1 MKGQING
8 IIGVT
13 HVDIAWKKDVQ
24 EMSELY
30 EDVIVRLLDILE
42 HHDDFTYVLEQAYL
56 LRMLDD
62 RRPDLIDR
70 LRPFVDNGRLSI
82 VGGMVSTSETNTVSG
97 ESLVRN
103 IQAGQKWFLKR
114 LGKAAAVGWLIDTF
128 GMNAQFPQLALQ
140 CGYRYIFANRLG
152 GNVPYTMLRAKGKDG
167 TIIPVIGR
175 DVYAP
180 VVLDDGLSF
189 RHVSRWKEYD
199 RLFHEAD
206 SGTAELPLRL
216 FMPYTENE
224 VLPSTRSLTLRKAPG
239 TRRSWEY
246 VTPDSICD
254 TVLDISRNWPI
265 LDADLNPE
273 FTGTFSNRIMMRKK
287 YRECESRLQQLHTM
301 LALFF
306 RKSYEANLLES
317 FDWDMGYLQAHDL
330 ITGSF
335 QDDVFQDAIGRID
348 SLLGRIDAYVKTLF
362 RGSYTAS
369 AEAGCYSV
377 FAGNCGS
384 WRIPMRLDVGFPVSK
399 VLCNGKEIPFMQ
411 YGDSVEIAEALPPYS
426 ISDIRCIAGEHG
438 DEGFRE
444 DDCNGINNDIV
455 SISVDAEKKT
465 CSVTA
470 GGQCYGISLVL
481 QKDVGNFQIEEPSG
495 SEVDWTVSS
504 MVVSS
509 ITTPVYQEIRLSG
522 EFPENALGF
531 AASRQP
537 WSMSLRLY
545 QDSPYVSVSIAVP
558 WEYEMARMRIK
569 ITTPYDFTS
578 ILNEIP
584 FGTTRRQY
592 YRERGTA
599 KGEWPVLRYSVA
611 DSADCGI
618 ALVNTG
624 NCGIESRPR
633 SLYMTIVRAPYTE
646 YAGMYPDESS
656 SQHGIVETALTLLPF
671 SGAWYDASIPELA
684 EMVNHGVS
692 IQEGYGVEADS
703 CFIFKG
709 SNVVVSSV
717 EAIDSDTVSVR
728 LYETAGEKGRFSM
741 RMPGVREYRISDIC
755 GAVGDILNSGD
766 SLEMEIAPFRI
777 LTVVAVY

>member
-1 MKGQING
+1 MEKQING

-13 HVDIAWKKDVQ
+13 HVDIAWKKDVE

-56 LRMLDD
+56 LRMLDE

-103 IQAGQKWFLKR
+103 IQAGQRWFLGR
-114 LGKAAAVGWLIDTF
+114 LGKKATVGWLIDTF
-128 GMNAQFPQLALQ
+128 GMNAQFPQLAAQ
-140 CGYRYIFANRLG
+140 FGYRYVFANRLG
-152 GNVPYTMLRAKGKDG
+152 GNVPFTMLQAKGKDG
-167 TIIPVIGR
+167 TVIPVIGR

-180 VVLDDGLSF
+180 AELDDGLSF

-199 RLFHEAD
+199 QLFNEAD
-206 SGTAELPLRL
+206 CGAAELPLRL

-239 TRRSWEY
+239 TRRTWEY
-246 VTPDSICD
+246 ATPDSICD
-254 TVLDISRNWPI
+254 SVLSLSGKWPM

-273 FTGTFSNRIMMRKK
+273 FTGTFSNRIALRKR

-301 LALFF
+301 VALFF
-306 RKSYEANLLES
+306 RKAHDADLLEL

-335 QDDVFQDAIGRID
+335 QDDVFQDAIRRVDSLIARID
-348 SLLGRIDAYVKTLF
+348 SYEKALFQGPQPEPGR
-362 RGSYTAS
+362 
-369 AEAGCYSV
+369 YSV

-384 WRIPMRLDVGFPVSK
+384 WRIPMQLDVGFPISK
-399 VLCNGKEIPFMQ
+399 VLCNGREVPFVQ

-426 ISDIRCIAGEHG
+426 ISDIRCVAGEHG
-438 DEGFRE
+438 AGCFEE
-444 DDCNGINNDIV
+444 DDRYWIDNGIV
-455 SISVDAEKKT
+455 SVSADTERKT
-465 CSVTA
+465 CSIAA
-470 GGQCYGISLVL
+470 GGRCYGISLVM
-481 QKDVGNFQIEEPSG
+481 QKDVGNFQIEEPAG
-495 SEVDWTVSS
+495 SEVDWIVSSMTVSS
-504 MVVSS
+504 VR
-509 ITTPVYQEIRLSG
+509 TPVYQELRISG
-522 EFPENALGF
+522 EFPEDALGF
-531 AASRQP
+531 KASRQP

-558 WEYEMARMRIK
+558 WEYEMARMRVK
-569 ITTPYDFTS
+569 VTTPYEFTS
-578 ILNEIP
+578 MLNEIP

-599 KGEWPVLRYSVA
+599 KGEWPVLRYSVV
-611 DSADCGI
+611 DSDDCGI

-656 SQHGIVETALTLLPF
+656 SQHGIVETALTILPF
-671 SGAWYDASIPELA
+671 TGPWYDASIPELA

-692 IQEGYGVEADS
+692 IQEGCGGDVDS
-703 CFIFKG
+703 RMIIKG
-709 SNVVVSSV
+709 SGVVVSSV
-717 EAIDSDTVSVR
+717 EAVAPDTVSIR
-728 LYETAGEKGRFSM
+728 LYETAGTKGHFSL
-741 RMPGVREYRISDIC
+741 RMPGVREYRMSDIY
-755 GAVGDILNSGD
+755 GNRGDLLCKD
-766 SLEMEIAPFRI
+766 ESLEMEIAPYRI
-777 LTVVAVY
+777 LTVAAVY